1 MQKQIGVLVGWKPDK
16 HFGFIQIV
24 EPVSTGGYAI
34 HKFFVHESRIEFV
47 TSRITVGCVC
57 LFDVSKYPP
66 KFPGA
71 APFALNVEIY
81 DTLAQAELINQAADA
96 VQVPLPKRGK
106 DGAP

>member
-1 MQKQIGVLVGWKPDK
+1 MQKQIGVLVGWKPEK

-34 HKFFVHESRIEFV
+34 RKFFVHESRIEFV

-66 KFPGA
+66 TFPGA
-71 APFALNVEIY
+71 APFALNVEVY
-81 DTLAQAELINQAADA
+81 DTFEQADLINAAVEA
-96 VQVPLPKRGK
+96 STAPLPERGS
-106 DGAP
+106 DGTP